1 MDKFVRHGGKLTL
14 LAACSILAACG
25 GGGGGDASGGL
36 TQSITLSY
44 PGGAT
49 LLAGPVTL
57 KATTTSGLPV
67 TYKSNTP
74 SACTVSGDQLTLVA
88 AGECSI
94 TASQPG
100 GTTEDG
106 RRWAAADDMS
116 QLFNVLKHAQLPI
129 TPLGV
134 MVRGSSG
141 KAELSATTDVGIAA
155 SYTSTTPEVC
165 TVSGTT
171 LTALKGGLC
180 LLGVTAPA
188 NDSYAALVGASALI
202 QVGPLPPTVVQ
213 RQGKT
218 QTIALA
224 SVDEAGNAVTYAS
237 TAPAVCSVSGTTLQL
252 NADGLCTV
260 TMSGAGGAS
269 ENLAVNVGPR
279 FFASGFNMSTGRTT
293 ELGEIVANG
302 GFPEASW
309 CGAVTPSYCNL
320 TVNPLFAAFS
330 YDIKPAALSS
340 AWNPNFAWS
349 YYTFEISAPS
359 KQNGSNF
366 ELLPF
371 DIKTEESLFVTLNV
385 NSTLLDDTGKGS
397 VFVRIKTNHLIK
409 KSDGSDCYVTV
420 AAHLRT
426 SAAPTGFS
434 VPFKDFAVTDKCES
448 ADVPQTEG
456 WMFDWGVTTESKTAA
471 LKEIKTYGIRALQF
485 APKDG
490 LNSKKPTPNADG
502 STPTDPKNSAY
513 TLTTGIMVW
522 GPITVQ

>member
-1 MDKFVRHGGKLTL
+1 M
-14 LAACSILAACG
+14 
-25 GGGGGDASGGL
+25 
-36 TQSITLSY
+36 QSITLSY

-74 SACTVSGDQLTLVA
+74 SACTVSGDQLTLVS
-88 AGECSI
+88 AGECSV
-94 TASQPG
+94 TASQAG

-116 QLFNVLKHAQLPI
+116 QLFNVLKHPQVPI

-134 MVRGSSG
+134 MVQGASASV
-141 KAELSATTDVGIAA
+141 ELSATTDAGLAA
-155 SYTSTTPEVC
+155 TYTSVTPETC
-165 TVSGTT
+165 TVSGKT
-171 LTALKGGLC
+171 LTASKSGLC
-180 LLGVTAPA
+180 MLGVTAPA
-188 NDSYAALVGASALI
+188 NDNYAALVGGTATI
-202 QVGPLPPTVVQ
+202 QVGPLPPAVVQ

-224 SVDEAGNAVTYAS
+224 SVDQSGSALTYAS
-237 TAPAVCSVSGTTLQL
+237 TTPAVCSVSGTTLQL

-260 TMSGAGGAS
+260 TMSGAGGTS
-269 ENLAVNVGPR
+269 QNLAVNVGPR
-279 FFASGFNMSTGRTT
+279 FFASGFNMTTGRTA
-293 ELGEIVANG
+293 ELGEIVSSG
-302 GFPEASW
+302 GFPDASW

-330 YDIKPAALSS
+330 YDIKPANNT
-340 AWNPNFAWS
+340 AWKGDFSWS
-349 YYTFEISAPS
+349 YYTFEISAPM
-359 KQNGSNF
+359 KQSGSTF
-366 ELLPF
+366 EALPF
-371 DIKTEESLFVTLNV
+371 DIRTEESLFVTLNV
-385 NSTLLDDTGKGS
+385 NPTMLDDKGKGS

-420 AAHLRT
+420 STHVLPD
-426 SAAPTGFS
+426 SAAPAGYML
-434 VPFKDFAVTDKCES
+434 PFKDFAVTDKCGS
-448 ADVPQTEG
+448 ADLPQTEG

-485 APKDG
+485 APNG
-490 LNSKKPTPNADG
+490 LNTTKPTPNADG
-502 STPTDPKNSAY
+502 SIPTNPKDPGY
-513 TLTTGIMVW
+513 TLSTGIWVW